1 MNKQQGKFNLL
12 AFRNVSMV
20 VNLVHLR
27 DWQEVLPTVKD
38 TFRKLPI
45 EALVLLPHFYA
56 RHRALWRCCAGS
68 CEWWGT
74 SPPSTMLLR
83 ITASGIILRCTPGHT
98 FEKRASYACM
108 SGAGGLFDMGSIVV
122 RGPK

>member
-1 MNKQQGKFNLL
+1 MNKQEGKLNLL

-45 EALVLLPHFYA
+45 EALGLLPHFYA
-56 RHRALWRCCAGS
+56 RHRALWRCCVGS

-74 SPPSTMLLR
+74 SPPSTML
-83 ITASGIILRCTPGHT
+83 
-98 FEKRASYACM
+98 FEDYCFRNHSQ
-108 SGAGGLFDMGSIVV
+108 V
-122 RGPK
+122 